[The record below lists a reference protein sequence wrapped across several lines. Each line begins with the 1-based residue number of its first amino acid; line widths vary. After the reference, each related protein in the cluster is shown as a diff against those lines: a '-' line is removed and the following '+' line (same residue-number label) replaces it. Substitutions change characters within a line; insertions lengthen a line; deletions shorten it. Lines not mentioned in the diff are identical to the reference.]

1 MNDEQVEEL
10 RLAFDLFD
18 SDGKGFLK
26 KDDLRAVLDKFGSII
41 INFSLTICTGFTK
54 ASSKEVD
61 DMFNEAEINSSGKI
75 EFTEFMTMMA
85 KKMKMVIWRV
95 RDYLSPRPTQQK
107 NLRKL
112 SEFLTLIATELFQLP
127 NFRKHFLNKVIN

>member
-1 MNDEQVEEL
+1 MVSDMVVPSDLPQLQSKRSQIKRGESQGILNDEQVEEL

-18 SDGKGFLK
+18 SDGKGYLK
-26 KDDLRAVLDKFGSII
+26 KDDLRAVLDKFGLIFFKVVLT
-41 INFSLTICTGFTK
+41 FSTGFTK

-85 KKMKMVIWRV
+85 KKMKMVI
-95 RDYLSPRPTQQK
+95 
-107 NLRKL
+107 
-112 SEFLTLIATELFQLP
+112 
-127 NFRKHFLNKVIN
+127 